1 MIKVLEPPPLSGLIR
16 EIRGFLELPRLL
28 LRFRDLARQPRG
40 HGEPILV
47 LPGYGAGDGSTL
59 ILKSYL
65 RLLGYHV
72 RGWGLGRNSGDVPDL
87 FPRVLKRISSF
98 AHRTHQQVRLIGWSL
113 GGYLAREA
121 ARECPDLIHRV
132 ITLGTPVI
140 GGPKYTVVARRFQ
153 RRGID
158 MAAIEAEIELR
169 NQISLCTPVT
179 AIYSRTD
186 AVVAWE
192 ACIDQNDTYVEHVEV
207 LTTHVGLGF
216 SPEVYKIIAQRL
228 ADDGKPCQQSPTDE
242 TAQPFAAPA
251 LDEQGAKKKSLAST
265 NSV

>member
-1 MIKVLEPPPLSGLIR
+1 MTKAIEAPPLSGLIR
-16 EIRGFLELPRLL
+16 EARGFLELPRLV

-40 HGEPILV
+40 NGEPVLV
-47 LPGYGAGDGSTL
+47 LPGYRAGDGSTL

-65 RLLGYHV
+65 RLLGYQV

-87 FPRVLKRISSF
+87 FPRVLKCIGSF

-121 ARECPDLIHRV
+121 ARERPELIHRV

-140 GGPKYTVVARRFQ
+140 GGPKYTVVARRFH
-153 RRGID
+153 RRGVD

-169 NQISLCTPVT
+169 NKISLCTPVT
-179 AIYSRTD
+179 AIYSRAD

-192 ACIDQNDTYVEHVEV
+192 ACIDENDTYVEHVEV

-228 ADDGKPCQQSPTDE
+228 ADDHNPCQPSLTDE
-242 TAQPFAAPA
+242 TVLPIGSPR
-251 LDEQGAKKKSLAST
+251 
-265 NSV
+265 

>member
-1 MIKVLEPPPLSGLIR
+1 
-16 EIRGFLELPRLL
+16 
-28 LRFRDLARQPRG
+28 
-40 HGEPILV
+40 
-47 LPGYGAGDGSTL
+47 
-59 ILKSYL
+59 
-65 RLLGYHV
+65 LGYHV

-98 AHRTHQQVRLIGWSL
+98 AHRTNQQVRLIGWSL

-121 ARECPDLIHRV
+121 ARERPDLIHRV

-158 MAAIEAEIELR
+158 MAAIEAQIELR
-169 NQISLCTPVT
+169 KEISLCTPIT
-179 AIYSRTD
+179 AIYSRAD

-192 ACIDQNDTYVEHVEV
+192 ACIDDNGNGVEHVEV
-207 LTTHVGLGF
+207 RTTHVGLGF

-228 ADDGKPCQQSPTDE
+228 ADDDNQSCQSPTYKNDG
-242 TAQPFAAPA
+242 AISP
-251 LDEQGAKKKSLAST
+251 LD
-265 NSV
+265 